1 MRDVKKQRA
10 DLEARH
16 ALEIE
21 AGQKA
26 LRQSIAETE
35 RLVGKSEE
43 ILRRHRREREDE
55 E

>member
-1 MRDVKKQRA
+1 MPF
-10 DLEARH
+10 
-16 ALEIE
+16 EIE